1 MSIPLLTL
9 NHLTLKTLFPPYL
22 PHIPPPNYLPLL
34 LLFRED
40 GAVDAA
46 ADEFFRFGGEPRQV
60 FEVDLFS
67 DEGQVEVVGVAANGK
82 VADEPGRG
90 DISEAADEII
100 DQAVDPHGLTQDA
113 GDLAEERMVAVGAE
127 HLAVLLFARQQQA
140 SLLEA
145 VQLEADGVGA
155 LAELIGKAAQMA
167 VYLGSKE
174 KLGEHLQPGLPRYKQ
189 I

>member
-82 VADEPGRG
+82 VANEVGCS
-90 DISEAADEII
+90 DISEAADELVNE
-100 DQAVDPHGLTQDA
+100 AVDPHGLAEDA
-113 GDLAEERMVAVGAE
+113 GDFAEERMVAVGAE

-145 VQLEADGVGA
+145 VQLEADGIGA
-155 LAELIGKAAQMA
+155 LPELFGQAAQVAMH
-167 VYLGSKE
+167 LRSKE
-174 KLGEHLQPGLPRYKQ
+174 KFGKDLQPGLPRNKQ